1 GPADRP
7 RRPAPLPLS
16 RLLPAP
22 GAGSAGDAAAPF
34 FSGPGRLAAAARRP
48 SPGRAALPPPA
59 GPCTSRHGAAAA
71 PAPAAGGG
79 RAGGAAGARG
89 CAEAR
94 RALGARGLGPGAVP
108 PALISGEHL
117 RICPQDYTCCS
128 SEMEEQLSLRS
139 DRDFRALVEDGASF
153 LSSTLASRHRRFEE
167 FFRELLA
174 AAERGL
180 QAMFTQTYGRLYA
193 QNARLFQGLFTEL
206 RRHQQGARLSLDE
219 ALGEFWAR
227 LLERMLP
234 LLNPQ
239 YQFPPEYLECVARQ
253 GEALRPFGDVPRKL
267 RLQVTRAF
275 VAARAFVQGLATGRD
290 VVTKASKLP
299 PSGEC
304 LRAAMRMS
312 SCPLCRGTPALK
324 PCNAFC
330 LNVMKGCLARPAEL
344 DPEWNRFLDALIQVA
359 ERLEGPFNMELAAD
373 SIGVKISEGIM
384 YLQENGVQDL
394 CQGVSGLRD
403 PPRPAPARSRR
414 AARDDTKRRF
424 RTYLPEEKP
433 TTAAGTNL
441 DRLVTDVKEKLRLM
455 RGFWV
460 TLPHTLCSDGKVAA
474 DVTDEDKCW
483 NGQARGRYLPDVTGD
498 GLVNQINNPEVE
510 VDIGRPDL
518 LTRQHVL
525 QLRVATSR
533 LQGAYGGQDLD
544 FQDTYEDGSG
554 SGGGER
560 TARTGRLEGAAS
572 AIRGPAPRTPVRPA
586 RTGLARAPGRTTAW
600 QAAAAMPPPG
610 GALPSPSAAPRPDAA
625 SAGAVTPQAP

>member
-1 GPADRP
+1 M
-7 RRPAPLPLS
+7 APP
-16 RLLPAP
+16 
-22 GAGSAGDAAAPF
+22 
-34 FSGPGRLAAAARRP
+34 RLAAP
-48 SPGRAALPPPA
+48 LLLLLPLLL
-59 GPCTSRHGAAAA
+59 G
-71 PAPAAGGG
+71 AGGPG
-79 RAGGAAGARG
+79 AAAGARG

-128 SEMEEQLSLRS
+128 SEMEEHLSLQS

-330 LNVMKGCLARPAEL
+330 LNVMKGCLAHPAEL

-384 YLQENGVQDL
+384 YLQENGVQTSAKVF
-394 CQGVSGLRD
+394 QGCGT
-403 PPRPAPARSRR
+403 PRPAPARSRR

-560 TARTGRLEGAAS
+560 YSEDWPAGGGSVSNSGSRPPDSRSPRKDRPGKGSRQNHRVGGSSSRAAS
-572 AIRGPAPRTPVRPA
+572 WGGPALPLLLLPTLMLP
-586 RTGLARAPGRTTAW
+586 LLGR
-600 QAAAAMPPPG
+600 
-610 GALPSPSAAPRPDAA
+610 
-625 SAGAVTPQAP
+625 

>member
-1 GPADRP
+1 MPGPRPGNDGQGQREERRALPSAREGRQWAGGFAESKDRP
-7 RRPAPLPLS
+7 AGS
-16 RLLPAP
+16 PAP
-22 GAGSAGDAAAPF
+22 GN
-34 FSGPGRLAAAARRP
+34 LAEMR
-48 SPGRAALPPPA
+48 SPTPPV
-59 GPCTSRHGAAAA
+59 T
-71 PAPAAGGG
+71 
-79 RAGGAAGARG
+79 
-89 CAEAR
+89 E
-94 RALGARGLGPGAVP
+94 
-108 PALISGEHL
+108 GEHL

-128 SEMEEQLSLRS
+128 SEMEEQLSLQS
-139 DRDFRALVEDGASF
+139 NRDFRALVEDGASF

-193 QNARLFQGLFTEL
+193 QNARLFQGLFGEL

-275 VAARAFVQGLATGRD
+275 VAARVFVQGLATGRD
-290 VVTKASKLP
+290 VVAKASKLP

-312 SCPLCRGTPALK
+312 SCPLCAPGQCAERGQSLGVGPLSPA
-324 PCNAFC
+324 P
-330 LNVMKGCLARPAEL
+330 
-344 DPEWNRFLDALIQVA
+344 DALIQVA
-359 ERLEGPFNMELAAD
+359 ERLEGSFNVELAAD

-384 YLQENGVQDL
+384 YLQENGVQTSAKVF
-394 CQGVSGLRD
+394 QGCGT
-403 PPRPAPARSRR
+403 PRPAPARSRR
-414 AARDDTKRRF
+414 AARDETKRRF
-424 RTYLPEEKP
+424 RTYPPEEKP

-518 LTRQHVL
+518 LTRQHIL

-533 LQGAYGGQDLD
+533 LQGAYGGRDLD

-560 TARTGRLEGAAS
+560 YSEDWPAGGGGGSSHSGSRPPDSRSSRKDRPGKGSRQNHRVGGSSSHAASWGGAALPLLLL
-572 AIRGPAPRTPVRPA
+572 PA
-586 RTGLARAPGRTTAW
+586 L
-600 QAAAAMPPPG
+600 
-610 GALPSPSAAPRPDAA
+610 ALPLLEW
-625 SAGAVTPQAP
+625 

>member
-1 GPADRP
+1 MGPA
-7 RRPAPLPLS
+7 
-16 RLLPAP
+16 
-22 GAGSAGDAAAPF
+22 
-34 FSGPGRLAAAARRP
+34 
-48 SPGRAALPPPA
+48 PGRAAPSLLPPLLLLLLLGAA
-59 GPCTSRHGAAAA
+59 GPGA
-71 PAPAAGGG
+71 
-79 RAGGAAGARG
+79 AAGARG

-128 SEMEEQLSLRS
+128 SEMEEQLSLQS

-153 LSSTLASRHRRFEE
+153 LSSTLAWRHRRFEE

-193 QNARLFQGLFTEL
+193 QNARLFQGLFAEL

-239 YQFPPEYLECVARQ
+239 YQFPAEYLECVARQ

-290 VVTKASKLP
+290 VVAKASKLP

-359 ERLEGPFNMELAAD
+359 ERLEGPFNVELAAD

-384 YLQENGVQDL
+384 YLQENGVQTSAKVF
-394 CQGVSGLRD
+394 QGCGT
-403 PPRPAPARSRR
+403 PRPAPARSRR
-414 AARDDTKRRF
+414 AARDETKRRF
-424 RTYLPEEKP
+424 RTYPPEEKP

-518 LTRQHVL
+518 LTRQHIL

-533 LQGAYGGQDLD
+533 LQGAYGGRDLD

-560 TARTGRLEGAAS
+560 YSEDWPAGGGGGSSHSGSRPPDSRSHRKDRPSKGSRQNHRMGGSSSRAAS
-572 AIRGPAPRTPVRPA
+572 WGGPALPLLLLPA
-586 RTGLARAPGRTTAW
+586 L
-600 QAAAAMPPPG
+600 
-610 GALPSPSAAPRPDAA
+610 ALPLL
-625 SAGAVTPQAP
+625 GQ

>member
-1 GPADRP
+1 GAPADLPPGLHLLLQRDGGAAQPAKRQGLPCPGGGRRQLPVQHPGLAPPPASRSFSGSCWRP
-7 RRPAPLPLS
+7 LSGGCRPCSRRPTAACTPRTPGSS
-16 RLLPAP
+16 RGSSPSCGATSRAP
-22 GAGSAGDAAAPF
+22 GSAWTRRWAS
-34 FSGPGRLAAAARRP
+34 SGPGCW
-48 SPGRAALPPPA
+48 S
-59 GPCTSRHGAAAA
+59 
-71 PAPAAGGG
+71 
-79 RAGGAAGARG
+79 G
-89 CAEAR
+89 C
-94 RALGARGLGPGAVP
+94 
-108 PALISGEHL
+108 
-117 RICPQDYTCCS
+117 C
-128 SEMEEQLSLRS
+128 
-139 DRDFRALVEDGASF
+139 
-153 LSSTLASRHRRFEE
+153 
-167 FFRELLA
+167 
-174 AAERGL
+174 
-180 QAMFTQTYGRLYA
+180 
-193 QNARLFQGLFTEL
+193 
-206 RRHQQGARLSLDE
+206 
-219 ALGEFWAR
+219 
-227 LLERMLP
+227 P

-455 RGFWV
+455 RGV
-460 TLPHTLCSDGKVAA
+460 LGHPAPHA
-474 DVTDEDKCW
+474 
-483 NGQARGRYLPDVTGD
+483 
-498 GLVNQINNPEVE
+498 
-510 VDIGRPDL
+510 
-518 LTRQHVL
+518 L
-525 QLRVATSR
+525 QRR
-533 LQGAYGGQDLD
+533 
-544 FQDTYEDGSG
+544 E
-554 SGGGER
+554 GGG
-560 TARTGRLEGAAS
+560 
-572 AIRGPAPRTPVRPA
+572 
-586 RTGLARAPGRTTAW
+586 
-600 QAAAAMPPPG
+600 
-610 GALPSPSAAPRPDAA
+610 
-625 SAGAVTPQAP
+625 

>member
-1 GPADRP
+1 
-7 RRPAPLPLS
+7 
-16 RLLPAP
+16 
-22 GAGSAGDAAAPF
+22 
-34 FSGPGRLAAAARRP
+34 
-48 SPGRAALPPPA
+48 
-59 GPCTSRHGAAAA
+59 
-71 PAPAAGGG
+71 
-79 RAGGAAGARG
+79 
-89 CAEAR
+89 
-94 RALGARGLGPGAVP
+94 
-108 PALISGEHL
+108 
-117 RICPQDYTCCS
+117 
-128 SEMEEQLSLRS
+128 MEEQLSLQS

-153 LSSTLASRHRRFEE
+153 LSSTLAWRHRRFEE

-193 QNARLFQGLFTEL
+193 QNARLFQGLFAEL

-239 YQFPPEYLECVARQ
+239 YQFPAEYLECVARQ

-290 VVTKASKLP
+290 VVAKASK
-299 PSGEC
+299 
-304 LRAAMRMS
+304 
-312 SCPLCRGTPALK
+312 
-324 PCNAFC
+324 
-330 LNVMKGCLARPAEL
+330 
-344 DPEWNRFLDALIQVA
+344 
-359 ERLEGPFNMELAAD
+359 
-373 SIGVKISEGIM
+373 
-384 YLQENGVQDL
+384 
-394 CQGVSGLRD
+394 
-403 PPRPAPARSRR
+403 
-414 AARDDTKRRF
+414 
-424 RTYLPEEKP
+424 
-433 TTAAGTNL
+433 
-441 DRLVTDVKEKLRLM
+441 VTDVKEKLRLM

-518 LTRQHVL
+518 LTRQHIL

-533 LQGAYGGQDLD
+533 LQGAYGGRDLD

-560 TARTGRLEGAAS
+560 YSEDWPAGGGGGSSHSGSRPPDSRSHRKDRPSCSGIQASLPPAMLLRKSSRLLNSPCSSSSSLAQPQGTWTSSSPSVAQGDAEMGSLPASGAPDVLDLS
-572 AIRGPAPRTPVRPA
+572 SSEDGGGSDSGSDFEDTLRKGGKRGTRTPLSCTLTAKRPRKDASRDGDSLAERNPEPSNLFEVVR
-586 RTGLARAPGRTTAW
+586 LAKSAMEEDFKAHQQLLRRVASNLQLQAEEMEEPSDTLFNVLTSSTPGRMALPLHQGVGQYYYW
-600 QAAAAMPPPG
+600 PLADPGIPGSYFQKGRAEFEPSLHEKDRKEFRLWLMKVRQQLKQRPG
-610 GALPSPSAAPRPDAA
+610 GLRCGGHGRSFSGCGGLYEKGVLAFALWTI
-625 SAGAVTPQAP
+625 G